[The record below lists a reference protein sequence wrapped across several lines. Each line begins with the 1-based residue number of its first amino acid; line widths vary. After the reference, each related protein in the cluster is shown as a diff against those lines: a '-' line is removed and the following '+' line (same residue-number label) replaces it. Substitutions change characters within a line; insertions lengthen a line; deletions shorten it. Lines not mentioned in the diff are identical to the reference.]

1 MGFRATS
8 VQNPDAL
15 AVHSKGG
22 DEAKILKL
30 CITPLNPENPDPKN
44 TKRPPNPTSPRLG
57 FNRIYPFKS
66 QKLWMPRPLSPISPV
81 RLASSYSAN
90 YLGALAASSV
100 GAMLMKKQSQTAQEL
115 PDVKFHIVDA
125 AADDDDDED
134 EDDEDNEGLLAVGCC
149 GCCLFSLDALL
160 LLLSM

>member
-1 MGFRATS
+1 
-8 VQNPDAL
+8 
-15 AVHSKGG
+15 
-22 DEAKILKL
+22 
-30 CITPLNPENPDPKN
+30 
-44 TKRPPNPTSPRLG
+44 
-57 FNRIYPFKS
+57 
-66 QKLWMPRPLSPISPV
+66 MPRPLSPISPV

-115 PDVKFHIVDA
+115 HDVKFHVVDA

-134 EDDEDNEGLLAVGCC
+134 EDDEDSEGLLAVGCC